1 MQDLN
6 ALLDALDHLKV
17 ETGSLAC
24 FGCGHEH
31 NCSVHGCAII
41 RQAEDALRQCAAALR
56 ESEAARAEL
65 GRRLAEARKQADE
78 LTKACS
84 AATDKANRAIAERQ
98 ALERDLA
105 SCLSENC
112 TYCRHNGDN
121 PECDC
126 ECLECRLPCY
136 CRDCVNGS
144 KFQWRGAGP
153 HE

>member
-1 MQDLN
+1 MMDTEK
-6 ALLDALDHLKV
+6 LLKELARLKV

-41 RQAEDALRQCAAALR
+41 RQAEDALRQYAAALR

-65 GRRLAEARKQADE
+65 GRRLAEAQQRSDG
-78 LTKACS
+78 
-84 AATDKANRAIAERQ
+84 
-98 ALERDLA
+98 LERDLA
-105 SCLSENC
+105 SCLAENC

-121 PECDC
+121 PDCDC
-126 ECLECRLPCY
+126 ECLECRLSCY

-144 KFQWRGAGP
+144 KFQWRGLDLAAEGGAGNG
-153 HE
+153 